1 MRRTFELAS
10 RPDAI
15 APALDSIE
23 TGLADVGVA
32 QELALEL
39 RLIAEEV
46 ITNVVKYAEADTI
59 QIDFKV
65 SDITVVLDVRDN
77 GKRFD
82 PLGAAAP
89 ELEASVEDRPLGGL
103 GIHLVQALADEVSY
117 ERRDDWNVL
126 RLTKKRTITPETAID
141 YANNKRRM
149 QQLLR

>member
-1 MRRTFELAS
+1 MQRTFELAS

-32 QELALEL
+32 QELVLEL
-39 RLIAEEV
+39 RLISEEV

-59 QIDFKV
+59 RIHFKV
-65 SDITVVLDVRDN
+65 SDVTVILEVRDN

-89 ELEASVEDRPLGGL
+89 DLEASVEDRPLGGL

-126 RLTKKRTITPETAID
+126 RLTKKR
-141 YANNKRRM
+141 
-149 QQLLR
+149 

>member
-1 MRRTFELAS
+1 MQRTFELAS

-32 QELALEL
+32 QELVLEL
-39 RLIAEEV
+39 RLISEEV
-46 ITNVVKYAEADTI
+46 ITNVVKYTEADTI
-59 QIDFKV
+59 RIHFKV
-65 SDITVVLDVRDN
+65 SDVTVILEVRDN

-89 ELEASVEDRPLGGL
+89 DLEASVEDRPLGGL

-126 RLTKKRTITPETAID
+126 RLTKKR
-141 YANNKRRM
+141 
-149 QQLLR
+149 

>member
-89 ELEASVEDRPLGGL
+89 DLEASVEDRPLGGL

-117 ERRDDWNVL
+117 ERRGDWNVL
-126 RLTKKRTITPETAID
+126 RLTKKR
-141 YANNKRRM
+141 
-149 QQLLR
+149 

>member
-10 RPDAI
+10 SPDAI
-15 APALDSIE
+15 APALDAIE

-39 RLIAEEV
+39 RLISEEV
-46 ITNVVKYAEADTI
+46 ITNVVKYAEADSI
-59 QIDFKV
+59 RIDFEV
-65 SDITVVLDVRDN
+65 SDVTVVLEVRDN

-89 ELEASVEDRPLGGL
+89 DLEASVEDRPLGGL

-126 RLTKKRTITPETAID
+126 RLTKK
-141 YANNKRRM
+141 
-149 QQLLR
+149 Q

>member
-10 RPDAI
+10 RPESI
-15 APALDSIE
+15 APTLDAIE

-39 RLIAEEV
+39 RLISEEV

-59 QIDFKV
+59 RIDFKV
-65 SDITVVLDVRDN
+65 SDVTIVLEVRDN

-82 PLGAAAP
+82 PLKATAP
-89 ELEASVEDRPLGGL
+89 DLEASVEDRPLGGL

-117 ERRDDWNVL
+117 GRRKEWNVL
-126 RLTKKRTITPETAID
+126 RLTKKR
-141 YANNKRRM
+141 
-149 QQLLR
+149 

>member
-89 ELEASVEDRPLGGL
+89 DLEASVEDRPLGGL

-126 RLTKKRTITPETAID
+126 RLTKKR
-141 YANNKRRM
+141 
-149 QQLLR
+149 

>member
-10 RPDAI
+10 RPDSS

-23 TGLADVGVA
+23 TGLADVGVT

-89 ELEASVEDRPLGGL
+89 DLEASVEDRPLGGL

-126 RLTKKRTITPETAID
+126 RLTKKR
-141 YANNKRRM
+141 
-149 QQLLR
+149 

>member
-65 SDITVVLDVRDN
+65 SDITVVLEVRDN

-89 ELEASVEDRPLGGL
+89 DLEASVEDRPLGGL

-126 RLTKKRTITPETAID
+126 RLTKKR
-141 YANNKRRM
+141 
-149 QQLLR
+149 

>member
-1 MRRTFELAS
+1 LRRTFELAS

-89 ELEASVEDRPLGGL
+89 DLEASVEDRPLGGL

-117 ERRDDWNVL
+117 ERRGDWNVL
-126 RLTKKRTITPETAID
+126 RLTKKR
-141 YANNKRRM
+141 
-149 QQLLR
+149 